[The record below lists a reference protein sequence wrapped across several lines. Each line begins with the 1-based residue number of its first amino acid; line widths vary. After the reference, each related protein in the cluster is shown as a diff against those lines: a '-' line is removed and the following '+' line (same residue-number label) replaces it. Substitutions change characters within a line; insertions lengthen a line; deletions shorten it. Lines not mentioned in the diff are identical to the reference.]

1 MKYIIVY
8 LAKHKLD
15 SVLLELGKFKSL
27 PGISVF
33 KSVEGFGRGRGGH
46 DGSDAA
52 GFNMLHRSKLEI
64 ICNDN
69 EVDALV
75 PHIEHSA
82 STGMKGDGKIFVLPV
97 EQAVRIST
105 HERGETAV

>member
-8 LAKHKLD
+8 IAKHKLD

-33 KSVEGFGRGRGGH
+33 KNVEGFGRGRGGH
-46 DGSDAA
+46 DGSDAS
-52 GFNMLHRSKLEI
+52 GFSLLHRSKLEI
-64 ICNDN
+64 ICADS
-69 EVDALV
+69 EVDDLIN
-75 PHIEHSA
+75 HIEHAA
-82 STGMKGDGKIFVLPV
+82 STGTKGDGKIFVLPV

-105 HERGETAV
+105 HERGEIAA